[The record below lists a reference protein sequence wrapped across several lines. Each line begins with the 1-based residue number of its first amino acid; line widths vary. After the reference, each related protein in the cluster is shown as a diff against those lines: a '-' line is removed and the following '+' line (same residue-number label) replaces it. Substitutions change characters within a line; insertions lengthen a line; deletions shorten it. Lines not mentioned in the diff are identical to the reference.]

1 MQLVNY
7 DETPID
13 LIAKNYKTEIDQD
26 QLKVIEGT
34 MKELR
39 EDKRVIVEEL
49 SRTTSLFIDKHSK
62 QLKKVENLKLTK
74 DYDPATLLLKLKMS
88 PPDKVA
94 ALRDAYLTLNSMAD
108 EELIILREEKAL
120 KNKLTNFVKEKNL
133 DDFVGKLKEVINSK
147 KSQVR
152 AAFVKPKGRS
162 GSIDRTTKRG
172 NIFDR
177 RRSSDELAPSPK
189 PGIRC

>member
-26 QLKVIEGT
+26 QLKVIEGI

-39 EDKRVIVEEL
+39 EDKRIIAEEL
-49 SRTTSLFIDKHSK
+49 SRASLLFVDKYTK
-62 QLKKVENLKLTK
+62 QLKRIENLKLTR
-74 DYDPATLLLKLKMS
+74 DYDPVTLLLKLKMC
-88 PPDKVA
+88 PPNKVA
-94 ALRDAYLTLNSMAD
+94 AIRDAYLTMNRVTN
-108 EELIILREEKAL
+108 EELMILREEKAL

-133 DDFVGKLKEVINSK
+133 DDFVGRLKEVINNK

-152 AAFVKPKGRS
+152 AAFVKPKGRA
-162 GSIDRTTKRG
+162 GSTEKTTKRG

-177 RRSSDELAPSPK
+177 RRSSDELVPSPK